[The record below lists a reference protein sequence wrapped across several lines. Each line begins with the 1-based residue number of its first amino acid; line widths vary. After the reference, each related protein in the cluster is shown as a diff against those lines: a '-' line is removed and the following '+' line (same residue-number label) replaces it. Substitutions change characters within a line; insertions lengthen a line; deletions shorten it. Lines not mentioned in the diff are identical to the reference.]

1 VNYFQD
7 NSTIALNQLLN
18 KEANMS
24 NRYIPDRIERGI
36 EYTKQD
42 IQTALKMKAEGKTL
56 IWLYSD
62 YAEDID
68 KYLEERLE
76 VLNRL
81 YEEAKAE
88 TLSKLLSEVDK

>member
-1 VNYFQD
+1 
-7 NSTIALNQLLN
+7 
-18 KEANMS
+18 MS
-24 NRYIPDRIERGI
+24 NSYISNRIERGI
-36 EYTKQD
+36 EYTKLD
-42 IQTALKMKAEGKTL
+42 IQAALKLKAEGNTL

>member
-1 VNYFQD
+1 
-7 NSTIALNQLLN
+7 
-18 KEANMS
+18 MS

-42 IQTALKMKAEGKTL
+42 IQRALEMKAEGKTL

-81 YEEAKAE
+81 YEEARAE
-88 TLSKLLSEVDK
+88 TIAKLLSEVEK

>member
-1 VNYFQD
+1 
-7 NSTIALNQLLN
+7 
-18 KEANMS
+18 MP
-24 NRYIPDRIERGI
+24 NRWIGNDRERGI
-36 EYTKQD
+36 EYTKRD
-42 IQTALKMKAEGKTL
+42 IQRALELKAEGQTL

-81 YEEAKAE
+81 YAEAKAE

>member
-1 VNYFQD
+1 
-7 NSTIALNQLLN
+7 
-18 KEANMS
+18 MS
-24 NRYIPDRIERGI
+24 NRWIPDRIERGI

-42 IQTALKMKAEGKTL
+42 IQRALAMKAEGKTL

-68 KYLEERLE
+68 KYLQERLE

-81 YEEAKAE
+81 YEQAKAE
-88 TLSKLLSEVDK
+88 TLSKLLSEVEK

>member
-1 VNYFQD
+1 
-7 NSTIALNQLLN
+7 
-18 KEANMS
+18 MP
-24 NRYIPDRIERGI
+24 NRWIGNDRERGI
-36 EYTKQD
+36 EYTKRD
-42 IQTALKMKAEGKTL
+42 IQRALELKAEGNTL

-88 TLSKLLSEVDK
+88 TLSKLLSEVKE

>member
-1 VNYFQD
+1 
-7 NSTIALNQLLN
+7 
-18 KEANMS
+18 MS
-24 NRYIPDRIERGI
+24 NRWIPDRIKRGI

-42 IQTALKMKAEGKTL
+42 IQRALGMKAEGKTL

-68 KYLEERLE
+68 KHIEERTE

-81 YEEAKAE
+81 
-88 TLSKLLSEVDK
+88 LSEVQE